1 MRPEWKP
8 NERRQGL
15 QGPDSDSPIALVAF
29 GMDKMQAVS
38 AVIGALYTLATAL
51 HVFFPN
57 VALFQRFGAAL
68 LQLGPKS

>member
-1 MRPEWKP
+1 
-8 NERRQGL
+8 
-15 QGPDSDSPIALVAF
+15 
-29 GMDKMQAVS
+29 MDKMQAVS